1 MESTT
6 VRGNPILNWIISG
19 KFEKF
24 YTRKVRLAAHASM
37 WLIILILQ
45 TILVYVNYNESLSAC
60 LAFGL
65 RNMLSIMFFF
75 YFILYFVVPDL
86 ILKGRFILGILCLTI
101 PFFVNSLFNY
111 IACVFIQHNLVIQD
125 PVTKKSIETIVN
137 DGVFSVSLLHRT
149 LKGAWFF
156 ASAAAPSA
164 VLKLVLDIIRGT
176 IRQLN
181 MERDKVDLELDFLKA
196 QLNPHFLFNTLN
208 NIYTLSLKGD
218 QQASGLILHL
228 SSMMRY
234 TLYES
239 DTPVVLLQ
247 NEVDFM
253 RNYTELERV
262 RYGKKANIR
271 FECNEEEIDNQ
282 QIGPLLMF
290 PFVENAFK
298 YGQCNAAGKCE
309 ILIKI
314 QADGPFVQ
322 IEIGNSKN
330 EATMAKS
337 DVGGIGQSNSR
348 KRLELLYPG
357 RHTLNIEDT
366 PDYYKVILSLTLANY
381 NQNGTKN

>member
-19 KFEKF
+19 EFEKF
-24 YTRKVRLAAHASM
+24 YTKRVRLAAHASM

-45 TILVYVNYNESLSAC
+45 TILVYANYNESLSAC
-60 LAFGL
+60 LAFGA
-65 RNMLSIMFFF
+65 RNMFSIMFFF

-86 ILKGRFILGILCLTI
+86 ILRGRFIPGIICIAI

-111 IACVFIQHNLVIQD
+111 ITCVFIHNNLTIHD
-125 PVTKKSIETIVN
+125 PVTKESIEKIVN
-137 DGVFSVSLLHRT
+137 EGLFSASLFNRT

-156 ASAAAPSA
+156 ATAAAPSM
-164 VLKLVLDIIRGT
+164 VIKLVLDIIRST
-176 IRQLN
+176 IRRLN
-181 MERDKVDLELDFLKA
+181 IEKDKLDLELDFLKA

-239 DTPVVLLQ
+239 DTPQVSLQ
-247 NEVDFM
+247 NEVAFM

-262 RYGKKANIR
+262 RYGKNAEIR
-271 FECNEEEIDNQ
+271 FECNDQEINDQ

-298 YGQCNAAGKCE
+298 HGQSNAAGKCE
-309 ILIKI
+309 VLIRIK
-314 QADGPFVQ
+314 ANGPQVQ

-330 EATMAKS
+330 EATIVKRE
-337 DVGGIGQSNSR
+337 VGGIGQSNSC

-357 RHTLNIEDT
+357 RHTLHIEDT
-366 PDYYKVILSLTLANY
+366 ADYYKVILSLTLAN
-381 NQNGTKN
+381 

>member
-19 KFEKF
+19 EFEKF
-24 YTRKVRLAAHASM
+24 YTQKVRLAAHATM
-37 WLIILILQ
+37 WLLILILQ
-45 TILVYVNYNESLSAC
+45 TTLVYVNYNESLATC
-60 LAFGL
+60 LAFGA
-65 RNMLSIMFFF
+65 RNMLGIMFFF
-75 YFILYFVVPDL
+75 YFILYFVVPYF
-86 ILKGRFILGILCLTI
+86 ILKGRFILGVICFTI
-101 PFFVNSLFNY
+101 PFFVHSLLNY
-111 IACVFIQHNLVIQD
+111 LTCLFIHNNLVVHD
-125 PVTKKSIETIVN
+125 PVTKESVETIVN
-137 DGVFSVSLLHRT
+137 EGIFGVSLLHRT

-164 VLKLVLDIIRGT
+164 VLKLVLDIIRAT
-176 IRQLN
+176 IRRLN

-239 DTPVVLLQ
+239 DTPQVLLQ
-247 NEVDFM
+247 NEIDFM

-262 RYGKKANIR
+262 RYGKNADIR
-271 FECNEEEIDNQ
+271 FECNEQEISDQ

-298 YGQCNAAGKCE
+298 YGQSNALGKCE
-309 ILIKI
+309 ILISI
-314 QADGPFVQ
+314 QAKGPQ
-322 IEIGNSKN
+322 IKIEIGNSKN
-330 EATMAKS
+330 EETMVKS

-357 RHTLNIEDT
+357 RHTLHIEDT
-366 PDYYKVILSLTLANY
+366 TDYYKVILSLTLAN
-381 NQNGTKN
+381 